1 MKINQPRFKWQ
12 KPPADSADYRYDGTR
27 MDMVSGQRQQIPALI
42 SLTGQS
48 IAEEPVIYNIFHSH
62 V

>member
-12 KPPADSADYRYDGTR
+12 KPPADSADYPYDGTR
-27 MDMVSGQRQQIPALI
+27 MDMVSGLRQQIPALI

-48 IAEEPVIYNIFHSH
+48 IAEELSIYNISH
-62 V
+62 KTI

>member
-12 KPPADSADYRYDGTR
+12 KPPAHSAAHRYDGTR
-27 MDMVSGQRQQIPALI
+27 MVMVSGLTQQIPALI

-48 IAEEPVIYNIFHSH
+48 IAEAPVIYNIFQSN